1 MANLTPSGVP
11 APFEALGLTFD
22 DVLLQPNESDVI
34 PSQAQTS
41 TWFSR
46 NIRLNIPLSS
56 AAMDTV
62 TESRM
67 AIAMAREGGIGILHR
82 NLSTDAQ
89 AHMVDQVKR
98 SEAGMVT
105 QPVTIG
111 PDASLREV
119 DEACSQ
125 YRISGLPVVDDDG
138 MLLGIITNRDLRFED
153 DATRPV
159 HEVMTRMP
167 LVTAPVGIS
176 NDEALALLAKNKI
189 EKLPI
194 VDSWGRLKGLITL
207 KDFVKADK
215 YPNAAKDD
223 AGRLRVGA
231 AVGFFGDAWERAM
244 ALIEQGVDCVIVDT
258 AHGHS
263 RGVVDMIR
271 RIKADPAAAGVD
283 VIGGNV
289 ATYAGARAL
298 VEAGA
303 DGVKVGV
310 GPGSICTT
318 RVVAGVGV
326 PQVTAIHDA
335 ARAARPHGVPVIG
348 DGGLQYSGD
357 IAKAIVA
364 GANSV
369 MLGSLLAG
377 CEESLGDLV
386 FINGKQFKTYR
397 GMGSLGAMAAR
408 GRKASYSKD
417 RYFQGDVTSDDKL
430 IPEGIEGQVAYRG
443 PLAAVAYQLVGGLR
457 QSMFYSGART
467 IDELQERGRFV
478 RITAAGLRESHPHD
492 IQLTAEAPN
501 YWSR

>member
-34 PSQAQTS
+34 PSEAATY

-46 NIRLNIPLSS
+46 NIQLNVPLSS

-62 TESRM
+62 TETRM

-82 NLSTDAQ
+82 NLSIDDQ

-111 PDASLREV
+111 PGASLQEV
-119 DEACSQ
+119 DEVCAQ
-125 YRISGLPVVDDDG
+125 YRVSGLPVVDDAG

-153 DATRPV
+153 DGTRPV
-159 HEVMTRMP
+159 SEVMTKMP

-176 NDEALALLAKNKI
+176 NDDALALLAKNKI

-244 ALIEQGVDCVIVDT
+244 ALVEQGVDCVIVDT

-377 CEESLGDLV
+377 CEESPGDLV

>member
-244 ALIEQGVDCVIVDT
+244 ALVEQGVDCVIVDT

-377 CEESLGDLV
+377 CEESPGDLV

-417 RYFQGDVTSDDKL
+417 RYFQGDVASDDKL
-430 IPEGIEGQVAYRG
+430 VPEGIEGQVAYRG

>member
-34 PSQAQTS
+34 PSEAATY

-46 NIRLNIPLSS
+46 NIQLNVPLSS

-62 TESRM
+62 TETRM

-82 NLSTDAQ
+82 NLSIDDQ

-111 PDASLREV
+111 PGASLQEV
-119 DEACSQ
+119 DEVCAQ
-125 YRISGLPVVDDDG
+125 YRVSGLPVVDDDG

-153 DATRPV
+153 DGTRPV
-159 HEVMTRMP
+159 SEVMTKMP

-176 NDEALALLAKNKI
+176 NDDALALLAKNKI

-244 ALIEQGVDCVIVDT
+244 ALVEQGVDCVIVDT

-289 ATYAGARAL
+289 ATYAGSRAL

-377 CEESLGDLV
+377 CEESPGDLV

>member
-34 PSQAQTS
+34 PSEAATY

-46 NIRLNIPLSS
+46 NIQLNVPLSS

-62 TESRM
+62 TETRM

-82 NLSTDAQ
+82 NLSIDDQ

-111 PDASLREV
+111 PGASLQEV
-119 DEACSQ
+119 DEVCAQ
-125 YRISGLPVVDDDG
+125 YRVSGLPVVDDDG

-153 DATRPV
+153 DGTRPV
-159 HEVMTRMP
+159 SEVMTKMP

-176 NDEALALLAKNKI
+176 NDDALALLAKNKI

-244 ALIEQGVDCVIVDT
+244 ALVEQGVDCVIVDT

-377 CEESLGDLV
+377 CEESPGDLV